1 MEWGKAS
8 TNMGYLYRKN
18 TTSIPTI
25 HVISDS
31 VGATAQAVA
40 RAAASQFGETAP
52 NIELVS
58 NVRSFDEV
66 SSYLDDHLKR
76 HQEVLG
82 DDHIVVF
89 YTLVDAEIRAQLQ
102 TYLSHHPQITAT
114 DLLSDAIDAIAHVSG
129 KKPLK
134 IPGEMHV
141 TDANYFRRIEA
152 VEFTIAHDDG
162 RNPQDLSKA
171 DIVLLGVSRSS
182 KTPTSIYLSQQGYR
196 VANVP
201 LDLRTDPP
209 AELFEVDPTR
219 MFGLMTTADVLVTI
233 RRRRLGRALAVA
245 GDYANPESVEKD
257 LEKARALMRKL
268 RCIVV
273 HTDNRAVEETAQE
286 ILRYYDLAHPESS
299 KVDSFIEN

>member
-1 MEWGKAS
+1 
-8 TNMGYLYRKN
+8 MGYLYRKN